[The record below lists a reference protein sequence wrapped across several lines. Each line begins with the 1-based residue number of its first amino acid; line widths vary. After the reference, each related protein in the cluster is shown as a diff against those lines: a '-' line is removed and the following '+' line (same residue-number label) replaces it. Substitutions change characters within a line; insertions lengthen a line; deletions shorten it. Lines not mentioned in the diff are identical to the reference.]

1 MSVLHKYTLFH
12 SRVHNL
18 AQALSYYNLS
28 MNCCI
33 ERNNFPNIEA
43 KVTFENSLA
52 TAPTEKKVK
61 RKMAFWI
68 EIIFTEITKMIKL

>member
-1 MSVLHKYTLFH
+1 M
-12 SRVHNL
+12 
-18 AQALSYYNLS
+18 
-28 MNCCI
+28 
-33 ERNNFPNIEA
+33 ERNNFPNVEA

-52 TAPTEKKVK
+52 TTPTEKKVK